1 MSSPW
6 HSPTSAILRPS
17 RFFRLFRRG
26 AVSAMLPDNRATLLP
41 DGGDFFTSLI
51 DMINRSESLLLLEF
65 YIVRSDQAGIIFA
78 EALAAAVRR
87 GVRVLLIYD
96 YIGSFDTPS
105 DYFRRLRQVGVLCRA
120 FNPPAF
126 RRGLGWLDR
135 RDHRKM
141 AVIDGVRAL
150 VGGINIGSEY
160 SGHGTAGKWRDAG
173 LIIEGSAVAE
183 LCRLF
188 RETWEHDGDD
198 FPAGCCLPEH
208 LPGQGDAVIGIIGG
222 SPHHTRSAIRRSFR
236 LAIAGASGSVRVMTP
251 YFLPGPRLIR
261 SLLRAARR
269 GVRVQLILP
278 EISDVPL
285 VRLLSRGYFHPL
297 LTNGIEIYE
306 RQQEILHAK
315 VMLIDQHWS
324 VFGSAN
330 LDHRSFLRNYELG
343 VIIDSQA
350 FGRQVAEMIE
360 HDLEHS
366 RLITLDEHQ
375 RRGWLV
381 RLLEVLFSPISRFL

>member
-1 MSSPW
+1 MVP
-6 HSPTSAILRPS
+6 
-17 RFFRLFRRG
+17 G
-26 AVSAMLPDNRATLLP
+26 NRATLLP
-41 DGGDFFTSLI
+41 DGGDFFTALI
-51 DMINRSESLLLLEF
+51 DGINSADSLLLLEF
-65 YIVRSDQAGIIFA
+65 YIIRSDRTGLMFA
-78 EALAAAVRR
+78 EALAAAVKR
-87 GVRVLLIYD
+87 GVQVLLIYD

-105 DYFRRLRQVGVLCRA
+105 DYFRRLRQAGVLCRA

-126 RRGLGWLDR
+126 RRGLGLLDI

-141 AVIDGVRAL
+141 AVIDGIRAL
-150 VGGINIGSEY
+150 VGGVNIGSEY
-160 SGHGTAGKWRDAG
+160 SGHGTVGKWRDAG
-173 LIIEGSAVAE
+173 LIIEGPAVAG

-188 RETWEHDGDD
+188 RQTWEHDGDS
-198 FPAGCCLPEH
+198 FPEECRLTEH
-208 LPGQGDAVIGIIGG
+208 LPGQGDDEVGIIGG
-222 SPHHTRSAIRRSFR
+222 SPHHSRSAIRRTFR

-278 EISDVPL
+278 ANSDVPL

-297 LTNGIEIYE
+297 LTNGIEIFE

-315 VMLIDQHWS
+315 VMLIDDHWS

-330 LDHRSFLRNYELG
+330 LDHRSFMRNYELG
-343 VIIDSQA
+343 VIIDSTA
-350 FGRQVAEMIE
+350 FGRQVAEMIKS
-360 HDLEHS
+360 DLERS

-381 RLLEVLFSPISRFL
+381 RLVEVIFSPISRFL

>member
-1 MSSPW
+1 M
-6 HSPTSAILRPS
+6 
-17 RFFRLFRRG
+17 
-26 AVSAMLPDNRATLLP
+26 VPDNRATLLP
-41 DGGDFFTSLI
+41 DGEDFFTALI
-51 DMINRSESLLLLEF
+51 DGISRAESLLLLEF
-65 YIVRSDQAGIIFA
+65 YIIRSDRAGLIFA

-105 DYFRRLRQVGVLCRA
+105 DYFRRLRQAGVLCRA

-126 RRGLGWLDR
+126 RRGLGWLDK

-150 VGGINIGSEY
+150 VGGVNIGSEY
-160 SGHGTAGKWRDAG
+160 SGHGTVGKWRDAG
-173 LIIEGSAVAE
+173 VIIEGPAVAE

-188 RETWEHDGDD
+188 QETWEYDDDG
-198 FPAGCCLPEH
+198 FPAECHLPEH
-208 LPGQGDAVIGIIGG
+208 LPGMGDAVVGIIGG
-222 SPHHTRSAIRRSFR
+222 NPHHPRSAIRRTFR
-236 LAIAGASGSVRVMTP
+236 LAIAGASGRVQVMTP
-251 YFLPGPRLIR
+251 YFLPGPRLVR

-269 GVRVQLILP
+269 GVQVLLIVP
-278 EISDVPL
+278 AISDVPI

-297 LTNGIEIYE
+297 LTNGIEIFE

-315 VMLIDQHWS
+315 VMLIDDHWS

-330 LDHRSFLRNYELG
+330 MDHRSFTRNFELG
-343 VIIDSQA
+343 VIIDSPG

-360 HDLEHS
+360 HDLKHS
-366 RLITLDEHQ
+366 RQITLDEHE

-381 RLLEVLFSPISRFL
+381 RLLEFAFSPIDRFL